1 MTINIPKT
9 IEQETTVPIPSF
21 WRNGS
26 DFVAIVDDD
35 TAIALYAGSRL
46 TCIRHADPEILR
58 ADIITAHSKWDLCE
72 EVHFMDEFLK
82 IPLFGY
88 WIWLKGYRTF
98 TTPTR
103 SGFYFP
109 FPLPIILG
117 L

>member
-72 EVHFMDEFLK
+72 EVDFMEKYAEALK
-82 IPLFGY
+82 SIS
-88 WIWLKGYRTF
+88 LKPVLTVGSLYNQDAEDARKAAIT
-98 TTPTR
+98 
-103 SGFYFP
+103 Y
-109 FPLPIILG
+109 
-117 L
+117 